1 VVNVSSS
8 KVLFIFSGGKT
19 NSCRESNIGS
29 SGSIW
34 MEISKRL
41 VSIGSQSSSP
51 NSGGGN
57 NSVWESRSGSPWE
70 TCFMDESSSLN
81 PGGGDRI
88 SEKDSSLLKT
98 KLSES
103 WRLEQP
109 RISSLSQ
116 RDVVSADSWDGG
128 GELGGISIGTTS
140 LVQVDRDT

>member
-1 VVNVSSS
+1 
-8 KVLFIFSGGKT
+8 
-19 NSCRESNIGS
+19 
-29 SGSIW
+29 
-34 MEISKRL
+34 
-41 VSIGSQSSSP
+41 
-51 NSGGGN
+51 
-57 NSVWESRSGSPWE
+57 
-70 TCFMDESSSLN
+70 MDESSSLN

-116 RDVVSADSWDGG
+116 RDVVSGISLWNGGIADSWDGG

-140 LVQVDRDT
+140 LVRVDRDT